1 MVVCGLR
8 SSLSCW
14 ALREMENCDCCGKEF
29 DGDDLYDHDGARC
42 CLACHLEDP
51 LTLVNDEEAKEGL
64 PQFLSMS
71 LILQIAILRVV
82 GVGLLGDH
90 HDSKDIL
97 APKTIPKKENIYVRP
112 PSLTLA
118 GKKSMARPCFLYKG
132 AKFGKQAIAYIVRI
146 FKEYP
151 KKRREAEE
159 KRVKD
164 AKLKVFAENNQYIT
178 DLLRKVIQTPIPF
191 SEDGLMQVPSTTFDR
206 RINLE
211 EDALTFQFKISRKQM
226 LEYLK
231 KPSQPDLFTPP
242 LPSTDFLEKFDS
254 LLANTTTEAK
264 SDEPQ
269 DFLVDNASA
278 ILQYRSYVCP
288 DHNSDILLFVED
300 KVLKDPTFIPRKPL
314 HKTMQA
320 GAISFGKRFKYR
332 SEDWAETDIPPV
344 FARLLLLAH
353 RFTNVHF
360 DIVLLKVYIGGG
372 ESLARH
378 QDVDGSKMTVACFT
392 FASDTSQLRRL
403 QFFGGGPQKMNKHGK
418 LVWTSKKVLEEFCP
432 EIGSMWYMSGSTNSE
447 YSHSVLPAEDVI
459 AGGIRV
465 SVSLRLHS
473 EQPKNQ

>member
-1 MVVCGLR
+1 
-8 SSLSCW
+8 
-14 ALREMENCDCCGKEF
+14 MENCDCCGKEF

-42 CLACHLEDP
+42 CPACHLCHFGDP
-51 LTLVNDEEAKEGL
+51 LALVDEEQVKRGL
-64 PQFLSMS
+64 PILLSMS
-71 LILQIAILRVV
+71 LVLQIAILRVV
-82 GVGLLGDH
+82 GVGVLNIDP
-90 HDSKDIL
+90 L
-97 APKTIPKKENIYVRP
+97 APKTIFKKETIYVIP
-112 PSLTLA
+112 PPLTPA
-118 GKKSMARPCFLYKG
+118 GRKSTARPCFLYKG

-164 AKLKVFAENNQYIT
+164 AKLKVFAEDNQYIT

-231 KPSQPDLFTPP
+231 KPSQPDLSTPT
-242 LPSTDFLEKFDS
+242 LTSTDFLEKFDS
-254 LLANTTTEAK
+254 LVVNTTTESK

-278 ILQYRSYVCP
+278 ILQYRSCVCP
-288 DHNSDILLFVED
+288 DRNTDILSFVED
-300 KVLKDPTFIPRKPL
+300 MVLKDPAFIPRKPL
-314 HKTMQA
+314 YGTIQA

-344 FARLLLLAH
+344 FNRLLLLAH

-403 QFFGGGPQKMNKHGK
+403 QFFGSGSKKMNKIDK
-418 LVWTSKKVLEEFCP
+418 PVWTSVKVLEEFAP
-432 EIGSMWYMSGSTNSE
+432 AIGSMWFMAGTTNSD
-447 YSHSVLPAEDVI
+447 YSHRVVPAE
-459 AGGIRV
+459 AAFEGGIRV
-465 SVSLRLHS
+465 SVSLRLS
-473 EQPKNQ
+473 AEQPRDQ